1 MENIIKIGIRGKIEI
16 ENYQIKC
23 FLGKNDNYKSSE
35 EIYNELKVSKPNKM
49 KSLYELDGEK
59 YLIIYPI
66 LEKKISVIT
75 NDGKSYKSLIY
86 FVDDIKN
93 IINCLN
99 MSNACYFIDGK
110 YVSFKTDNDFACFL
124 YDKGKYEI
132 KDVNNEQIIDF
143 TKLEKEYNDFKIE
156 DSNLLLK
163 INKNIYLYSKI
174 KGIEKENYFITASRA
189 SLYYRLNS
197 FYENKKRE
205 EVSDLIY
212 GIFGNYASG
221 KSIFLIYYNYS
232 IDFPTIYLNLKIL
245 KNAFRTENFPDLL
258 NNELMI
264 LFHKLNKSYDEFK
277 NFISKF
283 LPYEKQDI
291 ENLIISIIDGLK
303 NEEILIIFDQYKE
316 ELFIGQNFI
325 KKLKK
330 ILFDKKSKFKVVISS
345 SMNDGP
351 IRSEYL
357 NIILNSLNLS
367 NENETIENN
376 EEESEEEEKEEEEKK
391 EEEGNE
397 KKIEIEKKVEKK
409 SDKMEEKENKEKV
422 KEKDEK
428 VEGKGNKEKMKEK
441 VKEKK
446 EIKENKNEESNN
458 RTNNF
463 IPYHFVERLVDEEQI
478 KENIKEIKKQ
488 DDETFNNCLKLF
500 NYLPLYYTL
509 CRQHYKNL
517 KVFIDKTKKRIEDKI
532 KAINKNEK
540 FNLKNFDCIRKMI
553 DNEITIKDLIF
564 YQEYIPFK
572 YFYIEI
578 KDKKIILRVHFPL
591 VKDVWNNIIMKET
604 VNLFDGEIQYDGN
617 IIGSLLELNLII
629 NIKNKVIKLDIDS
642 FVKVDEIYKFEKI
655 IESDAN
661 NYKDKNI
668 FITQNKQNGEYFDFA
683 FIEGKN
689 QIYPKLIFIQVKKSL
704 SKNKVNKQ
712 QMYKVFEQYKNN
724 FFNLFGFIPEFENI
738 NLIYISLINN
748 QIKQTI
754 LVHCSPKRDKFKKVS
769 DLGNDVNSVV
779 YSVNALYN
787 FCYRNNINLYYY
799 EPKQKLFY
807 IKKNNNFEPSN
818 LDFSIE
824 NKNEFNIIFDNS
836 YLINDFEK
844 NKSNSATINVEYE
857 KSFLNK
863 KRVKPFSYKI
873 DDEFDI
879 GKVFEFA
886 ENYFN
891 KVNIINYINLNKVH
905 LDCKYYKLSSCQ
917 AILCYKIKGK
927 EYEIDSF
934 ICNNYLIKCENNSL
948 KLNNIPAL
956 DRDNDFLVI
965 ISFDSMKSSLNE
977 FLSKKIKFYNGYL

>member
-16 ENYQIKC
+16 ENSQIKC

-99 MSNACYFIDGK
+99 MSNACYLIDGK

-132 KDVNNEQIIDF
+132 KDVNNGQTIDF

-174 KGIEKENYFITASRA
+174 KGIEKENYFITVSRT

-245 KNAFRTENFPDLL
+245 KNAFRTEHFSELL

-264 LFHKLNKSYDEFK
+264 LFHKLNKSYEEFK

-345 SMNDGP
+345 TMNDGP
-351 IRSEYL
+351 IKSEYL

-376 EEESEEEEKEEEEKK
+376 EEESEEEEKK

-397 KKIEIEKKVEKK
+397 KKIEIEKKVEEKN
-409 SDKMEEKENKEKV
+409 DKMEEEEENKERV
-422 KEKDEK
+422 KEKNEA
-428 VEGKGNKEKMKEK
+428 VEGKGNKEK

-458 RTNNF
+458 RINNF

-488 DDETFNNCLKLF
+488 DDEAFNNCLKLF

-553 DNEITIKDLIF
+553 DNEITIEDLIF

-572 YFYIEI
+572 YFYIEL

-655 IESDAN
+655 IESDTN

-712 QMYKVFEQYKNN
+712 QMHKVFEQYKNN

-754 LVHCSPKRDKFKKVS
+754 LIHGSQKRDKFKKVS

-807 IKKNNNFEPSN
+807 IKKNNNFEPCN

-824 NKNEFNIIFDNS
+824 NKKEFNIIFDNS

-844 NKSNSATINVEYE
+844 NKSNSAKINVAYE

-873 DDEFDI
+873 DGEFDI

-905 LDCKYYKLSSCQ
+905 LDCKYYNLSSCQ

-934 ICNNYLIKCENNSL
+934 IYNNNLIKCENNSL
-948 KLNNIPAL
+948 KLNNVPAL

-965 ISFDSMKSSLNE
+965 ISFDSMKSLLKD
-977 FLSKKIKFYNGYL
+977 FISKK

>member
-16 ENYQIKC
+16 ENSQIKC

-174 KGIEKENYFITASRA
+174 KGIEKENYFISVSRT

-245 KNAFRTENFPDLL
+245 KNAFRTEHFSELL

-264 LFHKLNKSYDEFK
+264 LFHKLNKSYEEFK

-376 EEESEEEEKEEEEKK
+376 EEESEEEEKK

-397 KKIEIEKKVEKK
+397 KKIEIEKKVEEKN
-409 SDKMEEKENKEKV
+409 DKMEEEENKERV
-422 KEKDEK
+422 KEKNEAA
-428 VEGKGNKEKMKEK
+428 EGKGNKEK

-458 RTNNF
+458 RINNF

-553 DNEITIKDLIF
+553 DNEITIEDLIF

-642 FVKVDEIYKFEKI
+642 FVKVDEIYKFEKK
-655 IESDAN
+655 IESDTN

-712 QMYKVFEQYKNN
+712 QMHKVFEQYKNN

-754 LVHCSPKRDKFKKVS
+754 LVHGSQKRDKFKKVS

-807 IKKNNNFEPSN
+807 IKKNNNFEPCK

-844 NKSNSATINVEYE
+844 NKSNNAKINVAYE

-873 DDEFDI
+873 DGEFDI

-905 LDCKYYKLSSCQ
+905 LDCKYYNLSSCQ

-934 ICNNYLIKCENNSL
+934 IYNNNLIKCENNSL
-948 KLNNIPAL
+948 KLNNVPAL

-965 ISFDSMKSSLNE
+965 ISFDSMKSLLKD
-977 FLSKKIKFYNGYL
+977 FISKK

>member
-16 ENYQIKC
+16 ENSQIKC

-205 EVSDLIY
+205 EEVSDLIY

-245 KNAFRTENFPDLL
+245 KNAFRTEHFSELL

-264 LFHKLNKSYDEFK
+264 LFHKLKKSYEEFK

-357 NIILNSLNLS
+357 NIILNS
-367 NENETIENN
+367 
-376 EEESEEEEKEEEEKK
+376 
-391 EEEGNE
+391 
-397 KKIEIEKKVEKK
+397 
-409 SDKMEEKENKEKV
+409 
-422 KEKDEK
+422 
-428 VEGKGNKEKMKEK
+428 
-441 VKEKK
+441 
-446 EIKENKNEESNN
+446 
-458 RTNNF
+458 F
-463 IPYHFVERLVDEEQI
+463 Q
-478 KENIKEIKKQ
+478 
-488 DDETFNNCLKLF
+488 
-500 NYLPLYYTL
+500 
-509 CRQHYKNL
+509 
-517 KVFIDKTKKRIEDKI
+517 
-532 KAINKNEK
+532 
-540 FNLKNFDCIRKMI
+540 
-553 DNEITIKDLIF
+553 
-564 YQEYIPFK
+564 
-572 YFYIEI
+572 
-578 KDKKIILRVHFPL
+578 
-591 VKDVWNNIIMKET
+591 
-604 VNLFDGEIQYDGN
+604 
-617 IIGSLLELNLII
+617 
-629 NIKNKVIKLDIDS
+629 
-642 FVKVDEIYKFEKI
+642 
-655 IESDAN
+655 
-661 NYKDKNI
+661 
-668 FITQNKQNGEYFDFA
+668 
-683 FIEGKN
+683 
-689 QIYPKLIFIQVKKSL
+689 
-704 SKNKVNKQ
+704 
-712 QMYKVFEQYKNN
+712 
-724 FFNLFGFIPEFENI
+724 
-738 NLIYISLINN
+738 
-748 QIKQTI
+748 
-754 LVHCSPKRDKFKKVS
+754 
-769 DLGNDVNSVV
+769 
-779 YSVNALYN
+779 
-787 FCYRNNINLYYY
+787 
-799 EPKQKLFY
+799 
-807 IKKNNNFEPSN
+807 
-818 LDFSIE
+818 
-824 NKNEFNIIFDNS
+824 
-836 YLINDFEK
+836 
-844 NKSNSATINVEYE
+844 
-857 KSFLNK
+857 
-863 KRVKPFSYKI
+863 
-873 DDEFDI
+873 
-879 GKVFEFA
+879 
-886 ENYFN
+886 
-891 KVNIINYINLNKVH
+891 
-905 LDCKYYKLSSCQ
+905 
-917 AILCYKIKGK
+917 
-927 EYEIDSF
+927 
-934 ICNNYLIKCENNSL
+934 
-948 KLNNIPAL
+948 
-956 DRDNDFLVI
+956 
-965 ISFDSMKSSLNE
+965 
-977 FLSKKIKFYNGYL
+977 